1 MGPNAPQRVRDEDT
15 SWQDEAPFLP
25 FGLMRIFVCSRAAIE
40 RTDPIVV
47 PHLFISIR
55 TPGDPLEARLPV
67 NGLTRGVLRLQF
79 HDLDRVPDNPI
90 PLIGI
95 PKESWTADN
104 LFNKKLATQVL
115 DFDRPHV
122 EHESVLRAANLGH
135 TAVRAIFVHC
145 DAGLSRSPAVAAALT
160 RTLLGQDDA
169 YWFKTKTPNML
180 VYRTLLN
187 VYFETADVIP

>member
-1 MGPNAPQRVRDEDT
+1 
-15 SWQDEAPFLP
+15 
-25 FGLMRIFVCSRAAIE
+25 MRIFVCSRGAIE
-40 RTDPIVV
+40 RTDPIIV

-55 TPGDPLEARLPV
+55 TPGDPLEAKLPV

-79 HDLDRVPDNPI
+79 HDLDRVPENPI

-95 PKESWTADN
+95 PKESWVALHTPTADT

-115 DFDRPHV
+115 DFVRPHV

-169 YWFKTKTPNML
+169 HWFKAKTPNML

-187 VYFETADVIP
+187 VYFEQTAADGMIP